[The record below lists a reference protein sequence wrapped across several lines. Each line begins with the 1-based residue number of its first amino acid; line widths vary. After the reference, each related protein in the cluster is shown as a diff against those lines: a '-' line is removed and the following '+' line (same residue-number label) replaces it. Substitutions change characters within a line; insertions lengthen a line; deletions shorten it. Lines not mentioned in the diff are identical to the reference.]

1 MFRGQGSRRC
11 PWMDGTLLL
20 KPCDGWIKVMKRP
33 TLRLNGGLRLV
44 LAMLLTGFC
53 GLNLEAAAIRSAN
66 IAAPQSMRQAWL
78 NQNMA
83 KNQALWA
90 KLASRQGGNISA
102 ASVGRGPV
110 NLTQVWNTFQRRMRF
125 ASRLRPANATGLL
138 PNSSFVNDL
147 WSRRAINA
155 ARFAQYHGTIAQVMD
170 WDTYFRTNP
179 ITPAVNPVIK
189 PAVNPSQQIVV
200 PEPASIIS
208 GLTLTGFG
216 FWMLR
221 RSRAQHPA

>member
-1 MFRGQGSRRC
+1 
-11 PWMDGTLLL
+11 
-20 KPCDGWIKVMKRP
+20 MKRP
-33 TLRLNGGLRLV
+33 ALRLNGGLRLA
-44 LAMLLTGFC
+44 LALLVTGIC
-53 GLNLEAAAIRSAN
+53 GVNLEAATIRSAN

-90 KLASRQGGNISA
+90 KMAARQGNISA
-102 ASVGRGPV
+102 ASVGKGPV
-110 NLTQVWNTFQRRMRF
+110 NLGQVWNTFQRRMRF
-125 ASRLRPANATGLL
+125 ASQLKPANATGLL

-155 ARFAQYHGTIAQVMD
+155 ARFSQYHGTIAQVMD

-179 ITPAVNPVIK
+179 VSPAVNPVIK

-200 PEPASIIS
+200 PEPASILS
-208 GLTLTGFG
+208 GLALTGFG
-216 FWMLR
+216 FWAMR
-221 RSRAQHPA
+221 RNRAKQTS